1 MSQNKTMIWVLILS
15 GFITSESLAAEAK
28 RWTLQEWLKQKN
40 QHALMDQWLMMNSPS
55 PFEFSFK
62 AESFNYKSKT
72 GTDAERSLDSYS
84 GSVSAFAALV
94 GLQGEYENSTEEN
107 LTDATGFLSLRL
119 LGDSLQST
127 SLTVSIG
134 QRSRQFE
141 YLTNKESIKNL
152 ATQAVLQVYLSRYF
166 GIKGSYR
173 YLLPEETDS
182 LGQVHGHVSE
192 GGVFLDFHRLRIF
205 GDYFEDIQRMKP
217 ASGDVKIRRQG
228 IKTGLQF
235 FF

>member
-1 MSQNKTMIWVLILS
+1 MSQNKTTSWVLILS
-15 GFITSESLAAEAK
+15 LLFASKSFAAEAK
-28 RWTLQEWLKQKN
+28 RWTLQEWLNQKN

-55 PFEFSFK
+55 PFEFSIK

-84 GSVSAFAALV
+84 GSASAFAALV
-94 GLQGEYENSTEEN
+94 GLQGDYENSTEEN
-107 LTDATGFLSLRL
+107 LTDATGFLSLRI

-152 ATQAVLQVYLSRYF
+152 ATQVVLQVYLSRYF
-166 GIKGSYR
+166 GIKGTYR
-173 YLLPEETDS
+173 YFLPEETDS
-182 LGQVHGHVSE
+182 LGQVYGHASE
-192 GGVFLDFHRLRIF
+192 GGVFIDFHRLRIF
-205 GDYFEDIQRMKP
+205 ADYFEDIQRMKP
-217 ASGDVKIRRQG
+217 SSGDVKIRRNG